1 MLSINFV
8 EMKKNI
14 MFLLASVTFLYA
26 SCKKEEN
33 QVADYSA
40 ILQNLG
46 NDVILATYAEL
57 DAKTIDLVTALTT
70 FETAPSEANLETAR
84 QAWRDARVPWEQSEG
99 FLFGPVD
106 QQGIDPAIDSWPVNQ
121 PDLDAV
127 LASPNALTKA
137 YIDGLDGTL
146 KGFHTIEYL
155 IFGTDGN
162 KAASDFTPRQL
173 EYLSACA
180 QSLAGATQQ
189 LYYAWKPDQKNF
201 IANVLNAGQAGNTI
215 YPSQKAALEEIMN
228 GLITIADEVAN
239 GKINDPLSQ
248 QNANLEESRF
258 SSNSKSDFANN
269 IRSIKN
275 AYTGIYQNSSGVGLS
290 KLIATQN
297 GALDT
302 KIKTQIDEA
311 INAIEAIQGTFT
323 SAIFNAK
330 PSVENAQTSVRNL
343 QQTLEAEVLPIIS
356 NL

>member
-1 MLSINFV
+1 
-8 EMKKNI
+8 MKKFYI
-14 MFLLASVTFLYA
+14 FALVLSAFLIS
-26 SCKKEEN
+26 SCDEEDIDDKD
-33 QVADYSA
+33 DYKN

-46 NDVILATYAEL
+46 NDVILSTYAEL
-57 DAKTIDLVTALTT
+57 DAKTIALVTALTT
-70 FETAPSEANLETAR
+70 LETSPSATNLETAR

-127 LASPNALTKA
+127 LASANTLTKA

-155 IFGTDGN
+155 VFGIDGN
-162 KAASDFTPRQL
+162 KQMGDFTPRQF
-173 EYLSACA
+173 EYLRACA

-189 LYYAWKPDQKNF
+189 LYYAWKPEQNNF
-201 IANVLNAGQAGNTI
+201 INNVINAGEAGNTV
-215 YPSQKAALEEIMN
+215 YPSQKAALEEVVA
-228 GLITIADEVAN
+228 GLVTIADEVAN

-258 SSNSKSDFANN
+258 SSNSKQDFADN

-275 AYTGIYQNSSGVGLS
+275 AYTGIYKNTTGLGLS
-290 KLIATQN
+290 NIIAAKNAT
-297 GALDT
+297 LDT
-302 KIKTQIDEA
+302 KVKQQIDEA
-311 INAIEAIQGTFT
+311 IAAIENIEGTFT
-323 SAIFNAK
+323 SAIFNAI
-330 PSVENAQTSVRNL
+330 PSVENAQQKVRTL
-343 QQTLEAEVLPIIS
+343 QQTIESEVLPIIS